1 MENVTRRG
9 FMAALAAGALAPA
22 GAFAD
27 DGAAL
32 SSKMKVKSTSACPP
46 SQPPSGGALH
56 LGARA
61 SRPRLRRV

>member
-9 FMAALAAGALAPA
+9 FMAAFAAGALAPA

-32 SSKMKVKSTSACPP
+32 SSKMKVKRYSVPVGASAPWTP
-46 SQPPSGGALH
+46 WQIRMA
-56 LGARA
+56 A
-61 SRPRLRRV
+61 

>member
-32 SSKMKVKSTSACPP
+32 SSKMKVESTSACPP
-46 SQPPSGGALH
+46 SQPTGGVGVPPATKEGLE
-56 LGARA
+56 
-61 SRPRLRRV
+61 SSI